1 MPIVEFLANEFGPAK
16 SVEVSQATE
25 LVDVC
30 DEALAPIP
38 FSCRSASCATC
49 QIEVLDGAELLEDPD
64 AIERELLE
72 ILNAPANHRLACQV
86 KVRPGK
92 GTVRVKPA

>member
-1 MPIVEFLANEFGPAK
+1 VPIVEFLANALGPAK
-16 SVEVSQATE
+16 TVEVSEAAE
-25 LVDVC
+25 LVDLC

-49 QIEVLDGAELLEDPD
+49 QIEVVDGAELLESPD
-64 AIERELLE
+64 DLERELLE

-92 GTVRVKPA
+92 GTVRVRPA